1 MVEQEME
8 SFVMNPI
15 DLNNESTLFV
25 IDCSPAMLTPRNGR
39 VPVLQVLHYLEK
51 IFLNKMHDSKEDR
64 VGILL
69 YNTGLLDASAD
80 KHACFFYD
88 LNYPST
94 KLINHMS
101 DLSTGWLSFDEIY
114 GSTRDGISLEQV
126 LWMATDAFKSKGT
139 GAQLGR
145 KQIVLITTQDDP
157 HSDQPEERT
166 EALRYIESLH
176 QSLVTKRAESS
187 RHDDRNS
194 DIEDPNNII
203 KLIVCGIDRPEH
215 AFNYSLFYKEFGH
228 PDIFGG
234 YQSSQSNVIQS
245 PSSILK
251 KVLPMVTQNRGLRN
265 TAFHLPLHLTEGA
278 TIGVTGISVAR
289 RQKRPNLVEVTKNEG
304 GVELV
309 EKSTYYEDMDTGQ
322 NLRLDTIS
330 SAFEYGGLN
339 VPLSKEDIK
348 KAQYIREPGI
358 VVLGFKPRK
367 AHLPHHT
374 IGRTY
379 FIAPDESAYSG
390 STEVL
395 RALHTTLTNSDKI
408 CYTFCVFSGNSAPR
422 VMVLMPQ
429 KSPSGFAGIL
439 LPYTE
444 EIRALPIESTP
455 EVSKPLLESAER
467 LVGHRKPNDDDIWGY
482 PDPSIERHR
491 RLLDAIALQRDIQEI
506 TEQPLT
512 EPVDRTLEP
521 FINQFKATVTREN
534 NL

>member
-194 DIEDPNNII
+194 DIEDPN
-203 KLIVCGIDRPEH
+203 
-215 AFNYSLFYKEFGH
+215 EFGH

-330 SAFEYGGLN
+330 SAFEY
-339 VPLSKEDIK
+339 
-348 KAQYIREPGI
+348 GI